1 MALTLMEIL
10 KEITYH
16 KSDLNFDDPEV
27 FKAYDIFIINKF
39 LSSIEYLLPF
49 VDMINKPGV
58 DKRDHYLYFKSIIPK
73 STYPLRFIKREVDD
87 TQNENIKYLC
97 QYLEIGQREAK
108 EYLQFLSPEQIE
120 KLRSIYRYGQNGK
133 KNSIDELL

>member
-16 KSDLNFDDPEV
+16 KSDLNFDDPEI
-27 FKAYDIFIINKF
+27 FKPYDIFIINKF
-39 LSSIEYLLPF
+39 LSSVEYLLPF

-58 DKRDHYLYFKSIIPK
+58 DKRDHYQFFKSIIPK
-73 STYPLRFIKREVDD
+73 NIYSLRFLKREVDN
-87 TQNENIKYLC
+87 TQEENIKYLC
-97 QYLEIGQREAK
+97 QYLEIGPREAK

-120 KLRSIYRYGQNGK
+120 KLRNIYRYGQNGK
-133 KNSIDELL
+133 KDAIDELL